1 MGRMLFLV
9 YKIMGRMRGIYIM
22 DITREKTMRIVNYI
36 FAVLIILCIAVMLLP
51 ANYSVEYSL
60 YGKDMDKHTLT
71 EVEYSSDSDLERHKA
86 DKNNTTVKVPYVAG
100 ETFDEMNIYTDT
112 KNIKMAIKWNGIT
125 VKKFSNDI
133 ILNNC
138 TVKYDLIDDELPDY
152 SIEELLEKYCDKQ
165 YLILMAVCTD
175 YSLGITDSIQQCLN
189 DIGIDSTP
197 RDAGIASSFYAV
209 ISDGKLVK
217 TESSNEAALYF
228 KKKIHGHNINL
239 CSGGQY
245 LGNWADIKIDG
256 ESYCTH
262 RQGLNIVVYDLEK
275 DCLVD
280 SIGYQNYQEA
290 SVFRNTEYLQKPI
303 ELIAGKSAFDTI
315 NANINI
321 INFLQLVIPCFIA
334 LILTFIWNM
343 IRIVEKSKRTNQT
356 INIVWFV
363 IHQIVMAIL
372 LMLAS
377 GLVWGY
383 KYLSNQF
390 EDVSISQ
397 LLFHMT
403 TDLGGTNWSDFRN
416 LFIEI
421 GSSIIFAIVFVVLLS
436 IFIRKQK
443 WGYRFLASSLIIVII
458 SFGTIGNVFAK
469 FNKNYGLYNYA
480 VAQQTKTNLYDVYYV
495 DPSKTKITFP
505 EHKKNLIYIFLESM
519 EISDSDTENGGGKDT
534 DYISELTDL
543 ALNNECFN
551 GTDTHLNGAYP
562 LGNTTWTAA
571 GLVAQTSGVPL
582 NADVNA
588 YGSDDEEFLPGVFS
602 TGQILEQN
610 GYNNCLLIGS
620 DKSFANRGKYFEE
633 HGDFKVYDYNWAIK
647 THKIPSDYF
656 EWWGYEDEKLF
667 DFAKDTLTELAS
679 KGEPFNLTM
688 LTTDTHFTDGYV
700 CDLCENQY
708 GQQYS
713 NVLACNSR
721 QVASFVEWIQQQ
733 DFYEDTVIILSGD
746 HLCMDSSYFKD
757 MPDGYDRRTY
767 VNVINSDKK
776 YTGDAR
782 TYTTMDMFPTTL
794 SALGCGIEGDRLG
807 LGTDLFSN
815 TKTLAEEFGCSALDY
830 QLKLNSKFYNKNIL
844 N

>member
-1 MGRMLFLV
+1 
-9 YKIMGRMRGIYIM
+9 M

-112 KNIKMAIKWNGIT
+112 TNIKMAIKWNGVT

-133 ILNNC
+133 ILNNS
-138 TVKYDLIDDELPDY
+138 TVKYDLIDNELPDY

-165 YLILMAVCTD
+165 YLILMAVSTD

-197 RDAGIASSFYAV
+197 RDTGTASSFYAV
-209 ISDGKLVK
+209 ISEGKLVK

-262 RQGLNIVVYDLEK
+262 RQGLNIVVYDLKK

-280 SIGYQNYQEA
+280 SIGYQNYQES

-334 LILTFIWNM
+334 FILTLIWNM
-343 IRIVEKSKRTNQT
+343 IRIVEKSKRTNQM

-372 LMLAS
+372 LMLAA
-377 GLVWGY
+377 GLAWGY

-403 TDLGGTNWSDFRN
+403 TDLGGTNWSDFRD
-416 LFIEI
+416 LFFEI
-421 GSSIIFAIVFVVLLS
+421 GSSIILAIVFVVLLS
-436 IFIRKQK
+436 IFIRKKK
-443 WGYRFLASSLIIVII
+443 WGYRFFASSLIIVII

-480 VAQQTKTNLYDVYYV
+480 VASQTKTNLYDVYYV
-495 DPSKTKITFP
+495 DPSKAKIAFP

-519 EISDSDTENGGGKDT
+519 EISDSNTENGGGKDT

-708 GQQYS
+708 DQQYS

-794 SALGCGIEGDRLG
+794 SALGCSIEGDRLG

-815 TKTLAEEFGCSALDY
+815 TETLAEKLGCSAFDY

>member
-1 MGRMLFLV
+1 
-9 YKIMGRMRGIYIM
+9 MRGIYKV
-22 DITREKTMRIVNYI
+22 DKTREKTMRIINNI
-36 FAVLIILCIAVMLLP
+36 FAALIILCIVIMLLP

-60 YGKDMDKHTLT
+60 YGEDKDKHALT

-86 DKNNTTVKVPYVAG
+86 DKNNMTVTAPYVAG
-100 ETFDEMNIYTDT
+100 EAFDEMNIYTDT
-112 KNIKMAIKWNGIT
+112 TNIKMTIKWNGIS
-125 VKKFSNDI
+125 VRKLSNSI
-133 ILNNC
+133 ILNNGK
-138 TVKYDLIDDELPDY
+138 VKYELINDELPDY

-175 YSLGITDSIQQCLN
+175 YSLGITDSIQQSFN
-189 DIGIDSTP
+189 DVGIEKTP
-197 RDAGIASSFYAV
+197 RDTGAASSFYAV
-209 ISDGKLVK
+209 IDGGKLIK
-217 TESSNEAALYF
+217 TKSSNESAIYF
-228 KKKIHGHNINL
+228 KEKIDGHNIDL

-256 ESYCTH
+256 KSYCTQ
-262 RQGLNIVVYDLEK
+262 RQGLNVVVYDLEN
-275 DCLVD
+275 DSLVD
-280 SIGYQNYQEA
+280 SIIYQNYPE
-290 SVFRNTEYLQKPI
+290 SMIFRNTEYLQKPTEI
-303 ELIAGKSAFDTI
+303 IAGKSVFDTI

-321 INFLQLVIPCFIA
+321 INMLQLAMPGTVAIILA
-334 LILTFIWNM
+334 LIWNM
-343 IRIVEKSKRTNQT
+343 IRIVEKSKRLNQKM
-356 INIVWFV
+356 NFPWFI
-363 IHQIVMAIL
+363 IHQVGMAIL
-372 LMLAS
+372 LMLAV
-377 GLVWGY
+377 GLAWGY
-383 KYLSNQF
+383 KYLSEQF

-403 TDLGGTNWSDFRN
+403 TDLGGTNWSDFRE

-421 GSSIIFAIVFVVLLS
+421 GGSMIFTILAIVLLS
-436 IFIRKQK
+436 IFIRKKK
-443 WGYRFLASSLIIVII
+443 WGYRFFASSLIIVAV
-458 SFGTIGNVFAK
+458 SFCTIGTVFAK

-480 VAQQTKTNLYDVYYV
+480 VDSQIKTNLYDVYYV
-495 DPSKTKITFP
+495 DPSKAKITFP
-505 EHKKNLIYIFLESM
+505 EQKKNLIYIFLESM
-519 EISDSDTENGGGKDT
+519 EISDSDTENGGGKDI
-534 DYISELTDL
+534 DYIPELTDL

-582 NADVNA
+582 NAEVNA
-588 YGSDDEEFLPGVFS
+588 YGSGDEEFLPGVFS

-610 GYNNCLLIGS
+610 GYNNCFLIGS

-633 HGDFKVYDYNWAIK
+633 HGDFNVCDYNWAIK
-647 THKIPSDYF
+647 THKISSDYF

-667 DFAKDTLTELAS
+667 DFAKDKLTELAA
-679 KGEPFNLTM
+679 KGEPFDLTM

-782 TYTTMDMFPTTL
+782 IYTTMDMFPTTL

-815 TKTLAEEFGCSALDY
+815 TETLAETLGCSALDY
-830 QLKLNSKFYNKNIL
+830 QLKLNSKFYSKNIL